1 MSNAIGLSNVL
12 LNLQKEL
19 DGLFLEDTFIIHNNK
34 FTLRLL
40 SESETIWTFQFMD
53 PKSTLSLAVAARL
66 ANLSIGLRA
75 INGIPIPEVFKET
88 FDSMPEDKRNQLVA
102 EHKEESKIYAAL
114 VMDWLSAQPSV
125 FVNELHN
132 VWQDLEER
140 RIEAQDEVKN
150 SLGEDLEKVEK
161 KNLTESSQHG
171 EPLLIDS
178 E

>member
-19 DGLFLEDTFIIHNNK
+19 DGLFLEDTFTIQKNK

-53 PKSTLSLAVAARL
+53 PRSTLSLAVAARL

-75 INGIPIPEVFKET
+75 INGVSIPEVFKET
-88 FDSMPEDKRNQLVA
+88 FDSMPEDKRNALVN
-102 EHKEESKIYAAL
+102 EHKEEPKIYAAL
-114 VMDWLSAQPSV
+114 VMDWLSAQPAT

-132 VWQDLEER
+132 AWQDLEER

-150 SLGEDLEKVEK
+150 SLGEDLEKETK
-161 KNLTESSQHG
+161 PNLTESSQLG
-171 EPLLIDS
+171 EQSSTDS